1 MKYKVKNLLAD
12 MKLFRTGG
20 VIVIKKG
27 KEAVVSAEEYQYL
40 SQVYGMAVK
49 GEKEIVIR
57 ITEPVKIE
65 ESVNTEESV
74 VAVFKKKRK
83 HK

>member
-1 MKYKVKNLLAD
+1 MKYKVKNLLKD
-12 MKLFRTGG
+12 MKLFRVDG
-20 VIVIKKG
+20 VVVIRKG
-27 KEAVVSAEEYQYL
+27 KEAIVSADEYQYL
-40 SQVYGMAVK
+40 SQVYGTAVK

-65 ESVNTEESV
+65 ESVKTEESV
-74 VAVFKKKRK
+74 VVVSKKKRK